1 MVPDT
6 DCSVLR
12 HLKGSE
18 VLLRLLC
25 SCIVWDFKST
35 AQTEQCSYTVNLG
48 IDSRVKSIKMNAGK
62 PEILPLLIPVNVVVF
77 VYIKIINSPD
87 GERNCSMMV

>member
-35 AQTEQCSYTVNLG
+35 AQTEQSSYITLSTLG
-48 IDSRVKSIKMNAGK
+48 
-62 PEILPLLIPVNVVVF
+62 LIA
-77 VYIKIINSPD
+77 
-87 GERNCSMMV
+87 E